1 MPFFLGL
8 PDTTI
13 DSIVRNVTC
22 FKMLNV
28 SQSDEV
34 TNNKFYTNME
44 KLEHLHLTI
53 LYTTEF
59 SSRGNRLFRLLSSGK
74 RRALRSVTIR
84 KSNGFILRKA
94 LAAHEGRQYVD
105 LVLQTI
111 DDLFVL
117 LGGLVP
123 NVQTMIIKLQQS
135 RLLTSRYPTW
145 TSSCSHLIEFTLVD
159 DGIGLL
165 LDDVTSMLIYISVL
179 LKLTLSTRDTP
190 DHRFCHGL
198 TMDSVLTQYAVHLQK
213 FHYTMMHRI
222 SDQTLVESFTQ
233 WSMNVVF
240 YENENV
246 NWVHIFHYHGGV
258 TTKTSVN
265 YLMCR
270 MNPIVELVNLPVDNR
285 LQTDCHDVFT
295 SSFLLNKRRQH

>member
-13 DSIVRNVTC
+13 DSIVRNLTC
-22 FKMLNV
+22 LKMLNV

-34 TNNKFYTNME
+34 TINKFYTNME
-44 KLEHLHLTI
+44 KPEHLHLTI

-94 LAAHEGRQYVD
+94 LAAHECRQYVD

-135 RLLTSRYPTW
+135 RLLTSTLINSISSQSFIRHRY
-145 TSSCSHLIEFTLVD
+145 
-159 DGIGLL
+159 
-165 LDDVTSMLIYISVL
+165 
-179 LKLTLSTRDTP
+179 
-190 DHRFCHGL
+190 
-198 TMDSVLTQYAVHLQK
+198 
-213 FHYTMMHRI
+213 
-222 SDQTLVESFTQ
+222 
-233 WSMNVVF
+233 N
-240 YENENV
+240 
-246 NWVHIFHYHGGV
+246 
-258 TTKTSVN
+258 
-265 YLMCR
+265 
-270 MNPIVELVNLPVDNR
+270 
-285 LQTDCHDVFT
+285 
-295 SSFLLNKRRQH
+295 

>member
-13 DSIVRNVTC
+13 ESIVRNLTC
-22 FKMLNV
+22 FKMLKV

-34 TNNKFYTNME
+34 TINKFYTNME

-59 SSRGNRLFRLLSSGK
+59 SPRGNRLFRLQSSGK
-74 RRALRSVTIR
+74 RRALRPVTIR
-84 KSNGFILRKA
+84 KPNGFILRKA
-94 LAAHEGRQYVD
+94 LAAHEGLQYVD
-105 LVLQTI
+105 LVLKMI

-135 RLLTSRYPTW
+135 RLLISRYPRW
-145 TSSCSHLIEFTLVD
+145 TSSCSHLIEFTLV
-159 DGIGLL
+159 
-165 LDDVTSMLIYISVL
+165 DDVTSMLIYISVL

-270 MNPIVELVNLPVDNR
+270 MNPIGQSHR
-285 LQTDCHDVFT
+285 I
-295 SSFLLNKRRQH
+295 LNKPNT